1 MRLENVWLRYRRRG
15 PWVLRGTDA
24 RIGPGEVV
32 VVLGRNGAGK
42 STLLQVAAGVL
53 RPVRGRVT
61 DRPGRVGW
69 VPERF
74 PADQPFTVAR
84 YLTGMARVAG
94 LDAAAAGRAVAD
106 WTSRLGLSAFRDVRL
121 PELSK
126 GTAQKV
132 GLAQAML
139 RPPGLLVLDEPWE
152 GLDAGARELV
162 PAVIDE
168 VLATGGS
175 VLVSDHRGETV
186 RLPGARHWTVAD
198 GTVTEEASSAGT
210 AMAVVE
216 VAVPAARVAGTVARL
231 RAEGHHVLRVR
242 PGDPPAE
249 PASPGPGVDPP
260 AEPASSGPGV
270 DPPAEPASP
279 GPDVDPPAEP
289 ASPGPDVDPP
299 AEPGPASPG
308 PGGPVGSEPTSSGPP
323 AGRAAE
329 PAPAAGVAAEAG
341 PATGAPR

>member
-15 PWVLRGTDA
+15 PWVLRGTQA

-53 RPVRGRVT
+53 RPVRGRVAE
-61 DRPGRVGW
+61 RPGRVGW

-74 PADQPFTVAR
+74 PADQPFTVQR
-84 YLTGMARVAG
+84 YLTAMARVAG
-94 LDAAAAGRAVAD
+94 LDAPAAGRAVAD
-106 WTSRLGLSAFRDVRL
+106 WTSRLGLSAFRAVRL

-198 GTVTEEASSAGT
+198 GTVTEEAPSAAA

-216 VAVPAARVAGTVARL
+216 VAVPAARVAGAVARL

-249 PASPGPGVDPP
+249 PASTGPGQPDTDPALPGLGQPGADPAPGPGQPGTNPVVPGP
-260 AEPASSGPGV
+260 GGPLGSAPASSGP
-270 DPPAEPASP
+270 A
-279 GPDVDPPAEP
+279 
-289 ASPGPDVDPP
+289 
-299 AEPGPASPG
+299 
-308 PGGPVGSEPTSSGPP
+308 PGGAP
-323 AGRAAE
+323 E
-329 PAPAAGVAAEAG
+329 PAPAAGVAAEGG
-341 PATGAPR
+341 PATGASR